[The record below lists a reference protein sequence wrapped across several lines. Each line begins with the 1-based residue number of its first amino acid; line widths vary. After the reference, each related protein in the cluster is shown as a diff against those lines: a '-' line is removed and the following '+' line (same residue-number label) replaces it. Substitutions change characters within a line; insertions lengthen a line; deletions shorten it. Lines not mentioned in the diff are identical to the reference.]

1 MSCGAVLPVFWKT
14 TCQLPSSLLP
24 CKGLAF
30 RLALDAANLN
40 YALHAIKSE
49 AIIGYEGLLDS
60 I

>member
-1 MSCGAVLPVFWKT
+1 MSCGAVLPGFWKP
-14 TCQLPSSLLP
+14 TCQLPSSVLP
-24 CKGLAF
+24 CKPSAF
-30 RLALDAANLN
+30 HLALDSANLN